1 MLPKGPPERFYE
13 NRSGILVGVLND
25 KGRLP
30 STLIA
35 ARLLWKFFAEA
46 REVDPEGYGR
56 NKFSAKK

>member
-13 NRSGILVGVLND
+13 NRSGILVGALSD

-35 ARLLWKFFAEA
+35 ARLPGMFFAEA
-46 REVDPEGYGR
+46 REVAPEGDGR
-56 NKFSAKK
+56 DKFSAKK